1 MQLAAKMFSPKNAQA
16 SNNYYDQNEA
26 LKSIGLP
33 NNSATKSIK
42 LPDLIEGG
50 IRIEGPPDTVS
61 NLKPPASISGSLAKA

>member
-1 MQLAAKMFSPKNAQA
+1 MFSPKNAQA

-50 IRIEGPPDTVS
+50 IRIDGPPDTVS

>member
-1 MQLAAKMFSPKNAQA
+1 VQLAAKMFSPKNAQA

-50 IRIEGPPDTVS
+50 IRIEGPPDTAS
-61 NLKPPASISGSLAKA
+61 NLKPPASI